1 MNKLQIMRFQKH
13 FHQWT
18 SHVVSFDFGKTPDEI
33 KREIDDF
40 SNIMSIPIVRL
51 DDPRQLCINEADP
64 NWENLK
70 NIFVALDTLPEIV
83 LRDMYETYLKK
94 CGMNITAKNFESND
108 ERQTW
113 RNMIFICLPELLW
126 CNGDDVIR
134 TRIFNN

>member
-40 SNIMSIPIVRL
+40 SNIMNIPIVRL
-51 DDPRQLCINEADP
+51 DDSRQLCINESDP

-70 NIFVALDTLPEIV
+70 KLFVALDTLPEIV
-83 LRDMYETYLKK
+83 LRDLYETYLEKHAA
-94 CGMNITAKNFESND
+94 GG
-108 ERQTW
+108 
-113 RNMIFICLPELLW
+113 CLRVVACRMRRFPDALSR
-126 CNGDDVIR
+126 G
-134 TRIFNN
+134 